1 MSLSFHPQN
10 VKYVIALGAL
20 VGVGVAIYLIHRDMA
35 NLQMEVRA
43 LRHRPASAS
52 PRFYDDLKEWAE
64 LSGVVRRL
72 PPGPSSSSGSS
83 SNSFAGVKMPQEP
96 LKSDP
101 PPQSQP
107 QQQPQPQPQPR
118 HVRFA
123 QPESSSTV
131 VFESSAPPAKTNKGK
146 EPIPRPS
153 TSKHAEQEITDYW
166 KQVLDRSPTAPPES
180 PPPRSQT

>member
-1 MSLSFHPQN
+1 VKKKRKMSLSFHPQN

-20 VGVGVAIYLIHRDMA
+20 VGVGVAIYLIHRDMM

-72 PPGPSSSSGSS
+72 PSGPSGGGPSGSS
-83 SNSFAGVKMPQEP
+83 AGLKMPQPSPPPSQQPSPPQQPYPPQQSKP
-96 LKSDP
+96 LQQQQDP
-101 PPQSQP
+101 PPV
-107 QQQPQPQPQPR
+107 R

-123 QPESSSTV
+123 QPDSNSTV
-131 VFESSAPPAKTNKGK
+131 VFESSAPPAATHKDKGK
-146 EPIPRPS
+146 G
-153 TSKHAEQEITDYW
+153 K
-166 KQVLDRSPTAPPES
+166 
-180 PPPRSQT
+180 